1 LNQEGLCP
9 GVMTMSLYPTIAY
22 FIYAF
27 DFNLFVLADCMSNA
41 GIGADLTGSSRKERE
56 GLKCGLSDLFYYYNI
71 YINIIIS

>member
-9 GVMTMSLYPTIAY
+9 GIMTMSLYPTIAY

-41 GIGADLTGSSRKERE
+41 GIGADLTSSNRKEQE
-56 GLKCGLSDLFYYYNI
+56 
-71 YINIIIS
+71 